1 MRYNL
6 RGCRAY
12 LSPWKDPENGE
23 WITNGRCNIGAVSLN
38 LPLILAYS
46 QKNNVD
52 FFNVLD
58 VRLETI
64 RNFFKKRYD
73 LIRHT
78 KACTNPM
85 AFMQGGFYKGNL
97 KADDEIGDLVNYMTA
112 SFGVTALNEL
122 NILATGKTLYQDP
135 WYARTVLKRINDK
148 VEQFKKEDGYLYA
161 VYGTPKQVWARPE

>member
-1 MRYNL
+1 M
-6 RGCRAY
+6 
-12 LSPWKDPENGE
+12 
-23 WITNGRCNIGAVSLN
+23 SLN
-38 LPLILAYS
+38 LPLIYAVAIQENKGFYE
-46 QKNNVD
+46 
-52 FFNVLD
+52 VLD
-58 VRLETI
+58 ERLETI
-64 RNFFKKRYD
+64 RGFLKKRYD
-73 LIRHT
+73 IIRHT

-135 WYARTVLKRINDK
+135 WFAEGVLKHINDK

-161 VYGTPKQVWARPE
+161 IYGTPKQVWARPE

>member
-1 MRYNL
+1 MNKM
-6 RGCRAY
+6 CRAY
-12 LSPWKDPENGE
+12 LTE
-23 WITNGRCNIGAVSLN
+23 WHDKNDKAITIGRCNIGAVSLN
-38 LPLILAYS
+38 LPLIWQVA
-46 QKNNVD
+46 KKENKD
-52 FFNVLD
+52 FFDVLSD
-58 VRLETI
+58 RMEVI
-64 RNFFKKRYD
+64 REFFKKRYD

-135 WYARTVLKRINDK
+135 WYALTVLKHINDK
-148 VEQFKKEDGYLYA
+148 VEKFKKEDGYLYA
-161 VYGTPKQVWARPE
+161 VYGTPKHMWARPE